1 MRGFLFAGVSA
12 AALIVAPAW
21 AEDADPQAGGGQQ
34 TAQAGSAGAATAD
47 AGDFI
52 IVTGSR
58 IRRLEFDTLEPVA
71 VTSQEYI
78 DARGLTN
85 VADALLR
92 QPGFGAAVTPEGGQ
106 SSFGVSQNFV
116 NQFGLGTARTLTVIN
131 GRRTVSSNAPSIFG
145 PAAPGV
151 QVDLN
156 IIPQNMV
163 ERIESI
169 SIGGAPTY
177 GSDAIAGTVNIIL
190 KRDFEGIELRALTG
204 ITSRGDAFRYN
215 LGALLGHNFGDGRG
229 NITFGI
235 QFDSVD
241 GVPALARPRTQAGFA
256 PRVNPTAANIA
267 SFDPTRTPGTD
278 GRVNPNVPFNTGPA
292 DGIPNAVYIA
302 NDRFFTF
309 TANGLLFPATGGF
322 NLNALGTLRGFGPD
336 QRTYLQ
342 FDGNGRLAPYNPGTP
357 FGTVNASGGDGFNL
371 TETAPLSNDLE
382 RVSAAL
388 NFRYD
393 INDNFRVF
401 FEGNFYSADALEI
414 LDQAAFNVNL
424 FGGVSAPLIFSV
436 NDPRL
441 HPDDRA
447 LLQGLGV
454 TDFRMSRIMRDLQN
468 NRASS
473 KSELWRGVVGFSGDF
488 NIGEAPFFW
497 EVSANWGRSEGRFF
511 GNSIIQQNFVNAV
524 NVRLDAAGNLVCDP
538 TPARNVAP
546 GGIAPRPDPACVPLQ
561 VFGENRNSDA
571 VLAYVSEE
579 TESRALLQQEVYTA
593 VLGGTPFRLWAGDVS
608 FVAGFEHRVERGKFI
623 PAEALQTGR
632 GRSALINPNRGSFNT
647 KEVFGELVIPITSPD
662 NNIPLLHSL
671 SAEGKIRY
679 VYNTVN
685 GGFTTWTAGG
695 RWRPVRD
702 IEFRGNYTRS
712 LRAPALVELFTP
724 QSQAFSTVPDPCDTR
739 NVNSGARPEVR
750 QRNCQAF
757 YQFYGLDPDNF
768 QSIAV
773 SATVPIVTGGDPN
786 LLNEQGNAWTV
797 GVVLRPRF
805 LPGFRAQVDWNDI
818 KIIGPIANLN
828 TAQIA
833 TGCFD
838 NDNFDTSD
846 VPNANQFCS
855 RIRRNPDG
863 QISADVQ
870 NPGVRTGFVNGQ
882 EIRFQGLT
890 ADVGYS
896 FPVRGFGDFDISGR
910 LFYLEKLE
918 TNING
923 VVPAPSHGTIN
934 DPQWRATGIL
944 SFTRGNFLFDFE
956 GRFTDKIKLGF
967 FDNVETRD
975 IIVFDQHWLFN
986 TSLAYRFNEGTI
998 MRFSVTNLFDAEP
1011 PFPLGGAGTYDTLGR
1026 RYALS
1031 LRYTF

>member
-1 MRGFLFAGVSA
+1 MKTLLFASASA
-12 AALIVAPAW
+12 AAMLAGPVAAQDPA
-21 AEDADPQAGGGQQ
+21 PQAPVAR
-34 TAQAGSAGAATAD
+34 TAEAADT
-47 AGDFI
+47 GDFI
-52 IVTGSR
+52 VVTGSR
-58 IRRLEFDTLEPVA
+58 IRRLDFDTLEPVA

-163 ERIESI
+163 ERVESI

-190 KRDFEGIELRALTG
+190 KRDFEGIELRALSG
-204 ITSRGDAFRYN
+204 ITSRGDGFRYN
-215 LGALLGHNFGDGRG
+215 LAGLVGQNFDDGRG
-229 NITFGI
+229 NITLGI

-241 GVPALARPRTQAGFA
+241 GVAALARPRTRAGIVARTNPLASVVAQFA
-256 PRVNPTAANIA
+256 PG
-267 SFDPTRTPGTD
+267 RTPAND
-278 GRVNPNVPFNTGPA
+278 GRVNPNVPFNTGGT
-292 DGIPNAVYIA
+292 DGIPNAVYIV
-302 NDRFFTF
+302 NDRFSTF

-322 NLNALGTLRGFGPD
+322 NLNALGEVRGFGPD
-336 QRTYLQ
+336 GRTRLQ
-342 FDGNGRLAPYNPGTP
+342 FDGNGRIIPYNPGIP
-357 FGTVNASGGDGFNL
+357 FGTSNASGGDGFNL
-371 TETAPLSNDLE
+371 TETAPLTNDLQ
-382 RVSAAL
+382 RISAAL

-393 INDNFRVF
+393 FNDNFRLF
-401 FEGNFYSADALEI
+401 FEGNFYSAEALEI

-468 NRASS
+468 NNASS
-473 KSELWRGVVGFSGDF
+473 KSELWRGVIGFSGDF
-488 NIGEAPFFW
+488 TIGEAPFFW

-511 GNSIIQQNFVNAV
+511 STALNQQRFVNAV
-524 NVRLDAAGNLVCDP
+524 NVRLDASGRLVCDP
-538 TPARNVAP
+538 NPARNVAP
-546 GGIAPRPDPACVPLQ
+546 GPLRPVADPACVPLE
-561 VFGENRNSDA
+561 VFGENRRSA
-571 VLAYVSEE
+571 AALAYVTEE
-579 TESRALLQQEVYTA
+579 NESTALLQQEVYTA
-593 VLGGTPFRLWAGDVS
+593 VLGGSPFRLWAGDIA
-608 FVAGFEHRVERGKFI
+608 FVAGFEHRVERGRFI
-623 PAEALQTGR
+623 PADALQQGR
-632 GRSALINPNRGSFNT
+632 GRSAIINPNRGGFNT
-647 KEVFGELVIPITSPD
+647 KEAFGELVVPITSPA
-662 NNIPLLHSL
+662 NGIPLLHSL
-671 SAEGKIRY
+671 TAEGKIRY
-679 VYNTVN
+679 VDNTVN

-695 RWRPVRD
+695 RWRPVPD
-702 IEFRGNYTRS
+702 IEIRGNYTRS

-739 NVNSGARPEVR
+739 NVNGGARPEVR
-750 QRNCQAF
+750 RRNCQAF
-757 YQFYGLDPDNF
+757 YQFYGLDPNNF

-773 SATVPIVTGGDPN
+773 NATVPIVTGGDPN

-805 LPGFRAQVDWNDI
+805 LPGLRAQVDWNDI
-818 KIIGPIANLN
+818 KVIGPIANLN
-828 TAQIA
+828 TTQIA

-863 QISADVQ
+863 QISADVN

-890 ADVGYS
+890 ADLGYS
-896 FPVRGFGDFDISGR
+896 FPVKGLGDFDLSGR
-910 LFYLEKLE
+910 LFYLEQLVS
-918 TNING
+918 NING

-934 DPQWRATGIL
+934 DPQWRATGTL
-944 SFTRGNFLFDFE
+944 AFTRGNFLFDFE
-956 GRFTDKIKLGF
+956 GRFTDKVKIGF
-967 FDNVETRD
+967 FDNEETRD

-986 TSLAYRFNEGTI
+986 TSLAYRFGEGTI
-998 MRFSVTNLFDAEP
+998 LRFSVTNLFDKEP